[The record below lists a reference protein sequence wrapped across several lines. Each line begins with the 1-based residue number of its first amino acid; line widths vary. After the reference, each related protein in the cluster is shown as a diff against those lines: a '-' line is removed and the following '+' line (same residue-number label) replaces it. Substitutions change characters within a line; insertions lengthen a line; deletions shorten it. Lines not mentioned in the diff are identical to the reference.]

1 VTYGDRPLNKNR
13 DLVHTLVN
21 CLVKVANDERFTS
34 GKVKR
39 LPFFLRK
46 LFEEQGVPFEN
57 ECMKAVF
64 PNETDDGLSEIGMRE
79 VCNLGRPSGPLQHFR
94 ETIFPLIIVGEW
106 DFRLNSDEVE
116 AILKVL
122 ELKIDADGKIID
134 LKTNEPLKSR
144 NEKLKER
151 NDDSENKLKQ
161 KEYQQKPEIKAKQKE
176 REQTTK
182 YKAKRKEYRTKTETK
197 AKSKEY
203 REKPE
208 YKAKRKKYEQ
218 KPETKAKRKKYEQK
232 PETKAKRKK
241 YRQTPEYKAKQNA
254 RRQKPENK
262 AKSKEYREKPEYK
275 ARRKAYEQK
284 PETKARR
291 KAYEQ
296 KPETKA
302 RRRKA
307 YDAQKRD
314 RRPVH
319 GTTCPLCDTPG
330 SSYWASL
337 PVLAQRLA
345 EMGKN
350 SKFPKMVVDHVVT
363 VWCTAEQKL
372 SAEMFTTNSPEEQRD
387 LCGTCHDSTVKSFAK
402 VFGIKRFRVR
412 VSGEQLSARRS
423 SARNK

>member
-1 VTYGDRPLNKNR
+1 MPGNQLLERGDRPLNKNR

-218 KPETKAKRKKYEQK
+218 KPETKAKRKKY
-232 PETKAKRKK
+232 
-241 YRQTPEYKAKQNA
+241 RQTPEYKAKQNA

-262 AKSKEYREKPEYK
+262 AKSKEYREKPEY
-275 ARRKAYEQK
+275 
-284 PETKARR
+284 KARR